1 MHPAIISQFR
11 ADAARPG
18 AGDRSHVE
26 QRPEP
31 DGRLAFRLQD
41 DRRLAENV
49 SNADT
54 PRFKPHDLKA
64 PSPPGGSV
72 VLAQTSPLHLG
83 PAGNSNGFGPRD
95 PKRFE
100 TTPSGNSVNLED
112 EMLKVA
118 QNQSDYQLAASL
130 YSKGLGLM
138 KIAIGKGR

>member
-1 MHPAIISQFR
+1 MRRVPGPEIGAMSNNGLNLMGALKTRMHWHQSRQK
-11 ADAARPG
+11 
-18 AGDRSHVE
+18 
-26 QRPEP
+26 
-31 DGRLAFRLQD
+31 L
-41 DRRLAENV
+41 LAENV

-83 PAGNSNGFGPRD
+83 PAGSSNGFGPRD